1 MLKLMCAAAALGS
14 AAITECQKEPKANLG
29 TRSRLPSRIFDRRL
43 DDYDNPPRRT
53 PRHYRFPLR
62 ISAMSDLVC
71 IAFQGRHTA
80 DQVLNDLR
88 SMQKEH
94 LVDLEDSCIVTR
106 DEEGKLHLKQAVN
119 LVGTGALSGGTWG
132 ALWGTLVGL
141 LFLNPL
147 AGLLIGA
154 AAGAGAGA
162 LSGALADYGID
173 DDFIK
178 SLGEQIGPDTSALF
192 VLLRKVTIDKV
203 LPELGRYQGQ
213 VMKTSL
219 SNEQEQKLRD
229 AISHHAATT
238 TAAAV

>member
-1 MLKLMCAAAALGS
+1 
-14 AAITECQKEPKANLG
+14 
-29 TRSRLPSRIFDRRL
+29 
-43 DDYDNPPRRT
+43 
-53 PRHYRFPLR
+53 
-62 ISAMSDLVC
+62 MSDLVC

-80 DQVLNDLR
+80 DHVLNDLR

-106 DEEGKLHLKQAVN
+106 DEEGKLQLKQAVN

-178 SLGEQIGPDTSALF
+178 SLGEQICPDTSALF

-203 LPELGRYQGQ
+203 LPELAKYEGR
-213 VMKTSL
+213 VLKTSL

-229 AISHHAATT
+229 AISHHTAAAATATT
-238 TAAAV
+238 TAV

>member
-1 MLKLMCAAAALGS
+1 MRCG
-14 AAITECQKEPKANLG
+14 
-29 TRSRLPSRIFDRRL
+29 D
-43 DDYDNPPRRT
+43 
-53 PRHYRFPLR
+53 
-62 ISAMSDLVC
+62 
-71 IAFQGRHTA
+71 
-80 DQVLNDLR
+80 
-88 SMQKEH
+88 
-94 LVDLEDSCIVTR
+94 
-106 DEEGKLHLKQAVN
+106 
-119 LVGTGALSGGTWG
+119 
-132 ALWGTLVGL
+132 TLVGL

-203 LPELGRYQGQ
+203 LPELAKYEGR

-229 AISHHAATT
+229 AISHQRYCRPGRHHDHRLTKRAGGRPFPG
-238 TAAAV
+238 TAAGVVGVVPA